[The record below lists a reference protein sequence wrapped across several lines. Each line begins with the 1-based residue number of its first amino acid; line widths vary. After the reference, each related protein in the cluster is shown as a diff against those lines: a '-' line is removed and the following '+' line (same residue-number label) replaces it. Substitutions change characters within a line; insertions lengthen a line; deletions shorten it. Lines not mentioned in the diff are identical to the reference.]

1 MQGIYTPE
9 DVVAIL
15 KESFSHVSEQWAQ
28 SHEDHTAAT
37 VATITKVLLPPHPVC
52 IPLCSPATPGN
63 VARTQRRRVARRAGC

>member
-37 VATITKVLLPPHPVC
+37 VATITKVLLPPQPVC
-52 IPLCSPATPGN
+52 APLCSPATPGN
-63 VARTQRRRVARRAGC
+63 VAHTQRRGPARSARC